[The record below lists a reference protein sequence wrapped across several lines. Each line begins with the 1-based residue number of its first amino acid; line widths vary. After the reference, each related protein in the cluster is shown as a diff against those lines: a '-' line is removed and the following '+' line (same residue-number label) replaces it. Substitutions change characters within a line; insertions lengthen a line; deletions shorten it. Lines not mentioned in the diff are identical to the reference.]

1 MFYSG
6 WIWRLK
12 TQSWKSLSSQCKV
25 QMIATCS
32 NSQKKSKTTQETLSN
47 SLIMQRMLSRNFPIA
62 VRLILSVCKMLL
74 GAINGPVLVSLLKS
88 DILSARTLPREPNQ
102 MKVDLFPIDLRGL
115 AGKAGSKRSEI
126 WRISSWH
133 SVKYP
138 LSETRPSGLNL
149 GLIRTSHLW
158 VEENH
163 GI

>member
-1 MFYSG
+1 
-6 WIWRLK
+6 
-12 TQSWKSLSSQCKV
+12 
-25 QMIATCS
+25 MIPTCS
-32 NSQKKSKTTQETLSN
+32 NSQKKSKTTQDTLS
-47 SLIMQRMLSRNFPIA
+47 SFLTMQRMLSRNFLIA
-62 VRLILSVCKMLL
+62 DKLILSVCKMRLEEFS
-74 GAINGPVLVSLLKS
+74 GPVLVSQLKS
-88 DILSARTLPREPNQ
+88 DILSARTLPREPKQ
-102 MKVDLFPIDLRGL
+102 TKVDLSPIDLRGL

-138 LSETRPSGLNL
+138 LSETRPTGLNL